1 MMPPSGGSGTL
12 ELVHR
17 PAKLTPE
24 FTNTHIR
31 LAGFWWVDRQ
41 AYRRAPAYRRFET
54 NVEAVG
60 RSLRKGVISGM
71 AAAVIHKIPIL
82 NESHRSLVDVTPQ
95 DQRKPPSRSQWPAI
109 VHYRYAD
116 LPEEDIT
123 EINGTR
129 VTTIERTFVDICAMN
144 GEVEGLAFLEAAI
157 RRFGRRKEKF
167 WAHLNRH
174 RGRWGTRKACKV
186 LTQALY
192 GIDSVQETYAR
203 YAITHALPKL
213 TVDAQAI
220 FSTTSK
226 NPSFT
231 TYYRADLLV
240 NNWLIIEIDGAIKY
254 HGTPEQ
260 RSETYAKQ
268 IAREQSIAKH
278 GYYFLRVAPSQI
290 GPALINHI
298 NNLTTHI
305 HYDQL
310 PHQHQLVNLSVAP
323 PWWQLREERM
333 SRR

>member
-24 FTNTHIR
+24 FTNTHMR

-95 DQRKPPSRSQWPAI
+95 EQRKPPSRSQWPAI

-129 VTTIERTFVDICAMN
+129 TTITVNTFKTNQPLSDNI
-144 GEVEGLAFLEAAI
+144 FKFD
-157 RRFGRRKEKF
+157 REKY
-167 WAHLNRH
+167 
-174 RGRWGTRKACKV
+174 KK
-186 LTQALY
+186 
-192 GIDSVQETYAR
+192 
-203 YAITHALPKL
+203 
-213 TVDAQAI
+213 
-220 FSTTSK
+220 
-226 NPSFT
+226 
-231 TYYRADLLV
+231 
-240 NNWLIIEIDGAIKY
+240 DGYTI
-254 HGTPEQ
+254 
-260 RSETYAKQ
+260 SE
-268 IAREQSIAKH
+268 
-278 GYYFLRVAPSQI
+278 L
-290 GPALINHI
+290 
-298 NNLTTHI
+298 
-305 HYDQL
+305 
-310 PHQHQLVNLSVAP
+310 
-323 PWWQLREERM
+323 
-333 SRR
+333 